1 MEKNGAGPDARL
13 IDSTMLGEEWQDIC
27 FDIGKTS
34 ILKNVTGIASPGRL
48 TGVMGP
54 SGSGKTTLLN
64 VLSGRQRTSG
74 YSRTGSNKQEVHFS
88 GEVFARGRPVST
100 SFFRGK
106 TAFVFQDNA
115 LMDSDTAREALQFSA
130 YLRLSRN
137 VSKSKRDQLVERL
150 LEDLHLEDAAEVI
163 VGGPLRKG
171 LSGGQQK
178 RVAVGV
184 ELISNPQM
192 IFLDEPIS
200 GLDSYNAF
208 TLMQSLNKLSHT
220 GVPVVLTIHQPSSE
234 IYDLIDDVIFLCKGE
249 VVFQGPRWGLFSHF
263 DQLGFRCP
271 TNHNPADFV
280 MFFIHKEGDEVLDQ
294 LTGNWRTSTA
304 AKQLT
309 TRIMHAG
316 DHFNPEAARAAS
328 RILSSDS
335 DSSDAEEDES
345 SSGDEGSTK
354 VFGQPRKKRNCFQAQ
369 WALIRRD
376 GRRIWRDK
384 SLVLSAN
391 IQNLLV
397 SLVYGWLFFGAG
409 HQESRDIGFSS
420 SFLALPVGEEPCLDQ
435 TLFDYPSARDQCLRM
450 FQVHWGALSIVAI
463 NAMMGSITW
472 AITVFQN
479 ERSCFLR
486 ESSSGYY
493 NNFSYFLSKT
503 LFEFPVMFLS
513 IVVSILSVYWLMG
526 LRANPLVLICEVLL
540 LSVASSSIVFCLSA
554 QASTSE
560 QAYALAP
567 IAQIPQFAFA
577 GILLPNEMVPLSLRW
592 LKWLCPLYYGMTMM
606 ALSEFSETVDDFQR
620 CEEQLTVNGTKPES
634 NVMSQLCPGAVIQV
648 SALRSQG
655 VYENFFW
662 WPAFSMCC
670 IFFVGFRLLSVYI
683 LWRKSRYVL

>member
-1 MEKNGAGPDARL
+1 MNGSGVDERL
-13 IDSTMLGEEWQDIC
+13 IDSTALGEEWQDVC
-27 FDIGKTS
+27 FSIGKTP

-88 GEVFARGRPVST
+88 GHVFARGNPVST

-137 VSKSKRDQLVERL
+137 VKTSTRDQLVEKL

-200 GLDSYNAF
+200 GLDSFNAF
-208 TLMQSLNKLSHT
+208 TLMQSLNKLSRT
-220 GVPVVLTIHQPSSE
+220 GVPVILTIHQPSSE

-249 VVFQGPRWGLFSHF
+249 VVYQGPRWGLFSHF
-263 DQLGFRCP
+263 EQLGFKCP
-271 TNHNPADFV
+271 ANHNPADFV
-280 MFFIHKEGDEVLDQ
+280 MFLIHKEGDDVLDQ

-304 AKQLT
+304 SKQLT

-328 RILSSDS
+328 RILTDDS
-335 DSSDAEEDES
+335 DSSEDEEDS
-345 SSGDEGSTK
+345 SSGDEGSRK
-354 VFGQPRKKRNCFQAQ
+354 VFGTPRKKRNCLQAQ

-384 SLVLSAN
+384 TLVLSAN

-397 SLVYGWLFFGAG
+397 SFVYGWLFFGAG
-409 HQESRDIGFSS
+409 KQESRYLGFTGSTM
-420 SFLALPVGEEPCLDQ
+420 LPVGEQPCLDSI
-435 TLFDYPSARDQCLRM
+435 LLNNPLARDQCVRM

-493 NNFSYFLSKT
+493 TNFSYFLSKT
-503 LFEFPVMFLS
+503 LFEFPVIGCT

-526 LRANPLVLICEVLL
+526 LRANPIALICEVLL

-554 QASTSE
+554 QATTSE

-606 ALSEFSETVDDFQR
+606 ALSEFDEVIEDFKQ
-620 CEEQLTVNGTKPES
+620 CTEQLTVNGTKPELGE
-634 NVMSQLCPGAVIQV
+634 MYKHCPGAAIQV
-648 SALRSQG
+648 VYLRSQG
-655 VYENFFW
+655 VFENSFW

-683 LWRKSRYVL
+683 LWRKSRFVL